1 MVMMIIIMIT
11 IKMTRVTNEAIT
23 MFREFPEEFLP
34 IVVVCSDSDS
44 DTVDEY
50 VDTTIEAVME
60 EEEEEEEKEGGEE
73 EEGEEEKGEERE
85 EAKARVDEVMIGG
98 GIVDD
103 DGGHVKL
110 PE

>member
-1 MVMMIIIMIT
+1 MIT

-23 MFREFPEEFLP
+23 MFREFPEGFLP

-50 VDTTIEAVME
+50 VDTIEAVME
-60 EEEEEEEKEGGEE
+60 EEEEEEGEE
-73 EEGEEEKGEERE
+73 EEGKEEGE
-85 EAKARVDEVMIGG
+85 EAKARVDEAMIGG
-98 GIVDD
+98 GMVDD